1 MSLILPGNVAS
12 ATAAVGFSVAN
23 SCRFN
28 DGDSANLTRTPGSA
42 GSQVKWTKSVWI
54 KRGILGTT
62 QYIGTAVTGS
72 NEYICQFT
80 SADKIDWYQ
89 YNGSGF
95 DGRILTTRVFR
106 DCSAWYH
113 FVFVWDT
120 GNATAGN
127 RMRIYVNGVE
137 ETVFDVDT
145 NPSGGSITSS
155 WNDDTANYIGTYTDS
170 AGYFDGYMA
179 EYVFIN
185 NAALTPTSFG
195 EFNEDSPTI
204 WQPIE
209 TVEDLTPGTNG
220 FYLDFEASDNL
231 GNDAF
236 GGTDWTE
243 DNLAAVDQSTDTP
256 TNNFCVMNPLDNFY
270 QQGVFSQGNTK
281 WANAAADYTF
291 GTGTMGMTSGKF
303 YWECYISAIST
314 GPQDLI
320 GVAARIADVN
330 NQPVGA
336 QDDTWGYLNND
347 GNIWHDGDE
356 ATSYGD
362 TWTAADIIGVYLDLD
377 NLKLYFA
384 KNGTVQN
391 SGTGI
396 SITAPASTVLGAYL
410 PAISSNEPNP
420 AAKGAYSFNFGNGV
434 FDGTAVSSSNA
445 DANGYGLFEYNP
457 SAGTFD
463 SASKNFLALCTKN
476 LGSDGG

>member
-1 MSLILPGNVAS
+1 MTI
-12 ATAAVGFSVAN
+12 
-23 SCRFN
+23 
-28 DGDSANLTRTPGSA
+28 TPGSA

-120 GNATAGN
+120 GNASATN

-155 WNDDTANYIGTYTDS
+155 WNDDTTNYIGTYTDS

-396 SITAPASTVLGAYL
+396 SITAPASTVLGAYF
-410 PAISSNEPNP
+410 PAISSNAPNP
-420 AAKGAYSFNFGNGV
+420 AA
-434 FDGTAVSSSNA
+434 
-445 DANGYGLFEYNP
+445 
-457 SAGTFD
+457 
-463 SASKNFLALCTKN
+463 
-476 LGSDGG
+476 

>member
-120 GNATAGN
+120 GNASATN

-137 ETVFDVDT
+137 ETAFDVDT

-291 GTGTMGMTSGKF
+291 GTGTMGMTSGMW
-303 YWECYISAIST
+303 YWECYISAITT
-314 GPQDLI
+314 GPADLI
-320 GVAARIADVN
+320 GVTARIADVN
-330 NQPVGA
+330 NQPVGD
-336 QDDTWGYLNND
+336 QDDTWGYYNND

-362 TWTAADIIGVYLDLD
+362 TWTATDIIGVYLDLD

-420 AAKGAYSFNFGNGV
+420 DAKGAYSFNFGNGV